1 MASRVPSG
9 VRSFVADGEPWHIG
23 RWLVGVGVLLAV
35 LGLVALAASVVTT
48 LVSVELLGALLVIGG
63 IAQAVHAV
71 SSSAAW
77 RGFFLSLLAGALYIV
92 VGVLALAR
100 PVETAMALTLLFAAF
115 LMVNGLF
122 RILAVAAV
130 ALPNRGWVLLAG
142 IVTFLLGVSLWASWP
157 VSSLWVIGA
166 YVGIEMFLSGLSLV
180 MLAVPLRERRRP
192 LEHREAA

>member
-1 MASRVPSG
+1 MASRAPVG
-9 VRSFVADGEPWHIG
+9 GRSFVADDEPLNVG
-23 RWLVGVGVLLAV
+23 RWLVGVGALLAV
-35 LGLVALAASVVTT
+35 LGLVALATSVLTT
-48 LVSVELLGALLVIGG
+48 FLTVELLGILLVIGG

-71 SSSAAW
+71 SSAAW

-115 LMVNGLF
+115 LMVTGVF

-130 ALPNRGWVLLAG
+130 PLPNRGWVLLAG
-142 IVTFLLGVSLWASWP
+142 IVTLLLGVGLWASWP
-157 VSSLWVIGA
+157 VSSLWLIGA

-180 MLAVPLRERRRP
+180 MLAEPLRARRRP
-192 LEHREAA
+192 IAHREAA